1 MSSNQEQRQDSVPEG
16 SPQRRS
22 RQSDTTLGTQADV
35 AQHDE
40 SGSSDHAQPQRT
52 QPAAQFAQAS
62 NDQPST
68 GSAVNGPGSNSLQRV
83 SGTQAAD
90 GIHLNPHSSLL
101 KPENYET
108 VLHMPNEDNTRT
120 KVTWEVHDGS
130 SIKSRVLTYH
140 EMLRISQNL

>member
-1 MSSNQEQRQDSVPEG
+1 MSSNQEQRQDSIPEG
-16 SPQRRS
+16 SAQRRS
-22 RQSDTTLGTQADV
+22 RQSDPTLETQADV
-35 AQHDE
+35 SQHGE

-52 QPAAQFAQAS
+52 QPAAQAAQTS
-62 NDQPST
+62 NPQSST
-68 GSAVNGPGSNSLQRV
+68 GSSANGPGSNSSQRV
-83 SGTQAAD
+83 SGRQAAD
-90 GIHLNPHSSLL
+90 GFHLDSHSPLP

-108 VLHMPNEDNTRT
+108 VLHMPNGDNTRT